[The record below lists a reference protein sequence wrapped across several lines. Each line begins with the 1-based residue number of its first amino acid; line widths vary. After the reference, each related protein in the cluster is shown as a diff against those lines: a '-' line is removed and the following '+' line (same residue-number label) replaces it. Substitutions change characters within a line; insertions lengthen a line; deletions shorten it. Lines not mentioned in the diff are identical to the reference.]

1 MTATLAVDCSDLQIE
16 FVVHIDQTPTFHA
29 STATQ
34 TNPPGIRVWFN
45 LRQRSNWEDKFSC
58 RRWICAFPHIFDS
71 KILRKPHAIN
81 HNIYITLKLD
91 LDLQTTFHVV
101 ERGWSAGLAS
111 IYMSVY
117 EILVNCRL
125 GMKLSASVSS
135 PSYTGAQKQ
144 DGPDPTPSNVDS
156 SVSDDASWKA
166 VLFGSG
172 ASPAVAC
179 VPTVPTVPF
188 VPIVAT
194 VPVVATT
201 VIAPIAATVSTAP
214 VHSGAVVKYCKPS
227 TTTIAAAVS
236 TGSAVVKFIP
246 LFPIYVQSAPVAT
259 SACAVVRR
267 IPYYST
273 FSIPSCVSL
282 PGAFNRT
289 FPSATLVPLLTPAL
303 ADVAIVSSE
312 ASAETPIEVPTEAA
326 CSAVESAFS
335 PAVAAQ
341 AMVSVPDCD
350 VAVSP
355 FAPSTN
361 LASHGYDKPFWERSS
376 RRKVVALPS
385 LHMAT
390 LNYNNWLI
398 TYDSRGSVVFQP
410 RESVVV

>member
-1 MTATLAVDCSDLQIE
+1 ML
-16 FVVHIDQTPTFHA
+16 
-29 STATQ
+29 ST
-34 TNPPGIRVWFN
+34 TN
-45 LRQRSNWEDKFSC
+45 
-58 RRWICAFPHIFDS
+58 
-71 KILRKPHAIN
+71 
-81 HNIYITLKLD
+81 YTITLKLD
-91 LDLQTTFHVV
+91 LDFQTTFHVV

-111 IYMSVY
+111 IYMSVH

-125 GMKLSASVSS
+125 GIKLSASVSS

-144 DGPDPTPSNVDS
+144 DGPDPMSSNVDS
-156 SVSDDASWKA
+156 SVSDDASWKK

-201 VIAPIAATVSTAP
+201 FIVPLAATVSTAP
-214 VHSGAVVKYCKPS
+214 VHSGAVVKYCKPIIAP
-227 TTTIAAAVS
+227 IAAAVS

-289 FPSATLVPLLTPAL
+289 FPSSTLVPLLIPAL

-312 ASAETPIEVPTEAA
+312 ASAEAPIEVPTEAA

-390 LNYNNWLI
+390 FDYNNWLI

-410 RESVVV
+410 RKATV

>member
-1 MTATLAVDCSDLQIE
+1 ML
-16 FVVHIDQTPTFHA
+16 
-29 STATQ
+29 ST
-34 TNPPGIRVWFN
+34 TN
-45 LRQRSNWEDKFSC
+45 
-58 RRWICAFPHIFDS
+58 
-71 KILRKPHAIN
+71 
-81 HNIYITLKLD
+81 YTITLKLD
-91 LDLQTTFHVV
+91 LDFQTTFHVV

-111 IYMSVY
+111 IYMSVH

-125 GMKLSASVSS
+125 GIKLSASVSS

-144 DGPDPTPSNVDS
+144 DGPDPMSSNVDS

-350 VAVSP
+350 VSQSP
-355 FAPSTN
+355 PLHHLLTWQVLCHYAYEGVFSIACA
-361 LASHGYDKPFWERSS
+361 ASHGYDKPFWERSS

-410 RESVVV
+410 RETVVV

>member
-1 MTATLAVDCSDLQIE
+1 ML
-16 FVVHIDQTPTFHA
+16 
-29 STATQ
+29 ST
-34 TNPPGIRVWFN
+34 TN
-45 LRQRSNWEDKFSC
+45 
-58 RRWICAFPHIFDS
+58 
-71 KILRKPHAIN
+71 
-81 HNIYITLKLD
+81 YTITLKLD
-91 LDLQTTFHVV
+91 LDFQTTFHVV

-111 IYMSVY
+111 IYMSVH

-125 GMKLSASVSS
+125 GIKLSASVSS

-144 DGPDPTPSNVDS
+144 DGPDPMSSNVDS
-156 SVSDDASWKA
+156 SVSDDASWKK

-179 VPTVPTVPF
+179 VPTVPTVTF

-201 VIAPIAATVSTAP
+201 FIVPLAATVSTAP
-214 VHSGAVVKYCKPS
+214 VHSGAVVKYCKP
-227 TTTIAAAVS
+227 IM
-236 TGSAVVKFIP
+236 
-246 LFPIYVQSAPVAT
+246 
-259 SACAVVRR
+259 
-267 IPYYST
+267 
-273 FSIPSCVSL
+273 
-282 PGAFNRT
+282 
-289 FPSATLVPLLTPAL
+289 PLLQQQYPLDLLLST
-303 ADVAIVSSE
+303 IVSSE
-312 ASAETPIEVPTEAA
+312 ASAEAPIEVPTEAA

-390 LNYNNWLI
+390 LDYNNWLI
-398 TYDSRGSVVFQP
+398 TYDSRGSVVFP
-410 RESVVV
+410 TTKSVAV

>member
-1 MTATLAVDCSDLQIE
+1 ML
-16 FVVHIDQTPTFHA
+16 
-29 STATQ
+29 ST
-34 TNPPGIRVWFN
+34 TNY
-45 LRQRSNWEDKFSC
+45 S
-58 RRWICAFPHIFDS
+58 
-71 KILRKPHAIN
+71 
-81 HNIYITLKLD
+81 ITLKLD
-91 LDLQTTFHVV
+91 LDFQTTFHVV

-111 IYMSVY
+111 IYMSVH
-117 EILVNCRL
+117 EILVNCRF
-125 GMKLSASVSS
+125 GIKLSASVSS

-144 DGPDPTPSNVDS
+144 NSPDPMSPNVDS

-179 VPTVPTVPF
+179 VPTVPI

-201 VIAPIAATVSTAP
+201 FIVPLADTVSTAP

-246 LFPIYVQSAPVAT
+246 LFPIYIQSAPVAT

-273 FSIPSCVSL
+273 FSIPSCLSL

-289 FPSATLVPLLTPAL
+289 FPSATLVPLLIPAL

-312 ASAETPIEVPTEAA
+312 ASAEAPIEVPTEAA

-350 VAVSP
+350 VA
-355 FAPSTN
+355 APPTRSTN
-361 LASHGYDKPFWERSS
+361 
-376 RRKVVALPS
+376 
-385 LHMAT
+385 
-390 LNYNNWLI
+390 
-398 TYDSRGSVVFQP
+398 
-410 RESVVV
+410 

>member
-1 MTATLAVDCSDLQIE
+1 MVDCASHQSIAQVIRASEHRASSNVDAAQICKLSSLFTLTKLRHFTPALPRRQTRQEYASGSISDNEATGKTSSVADAGSVLSLTSLIQRYCYS
-16 FVVHIDQTPTFHA
+16 PMP
-29 STATQ
+29 STT
-34 TNPPGIRVWFN
+34 TYN
-45 LRQRSNWEDKFSC
+45 
-58 RRWICAFPHIFDS
+58 
-71 KILRKPHAIN
+71 
-81 HNIYITLKLD
+81 ITLKLD

-117 EILVNCRL
+117 EILVNCRF

-144 DGPDPTPSNVDS
+144 NGPDPMSSNVDS

-172 ASPAVAC
+172 ASPAVAS

-201 VIAPIAATVSTAP
+201 VIAPLAATVSTAP

-289 FPSATLVPLLTPAL
+289 FPSVTPVPLLTPAL

-312 ASAETPIEVPTEAA
+312 ASAEAPIEVPTEAA

-355 FAPSTN
+355 LCTI
-361 LASHGYDKPFWERSS
+361 Y
-376 RRKVVALPS
+376 
-385 LHMAT
+385 
-390 LNYNNWLI
+390 
-398 TYDSRGSVVFQP
+398 
-410 RESVVV
+410 

>member
-1 MTATLAVDCSDLQIE
+1 M
-16 FVVHIDQTPTFHA
+16 P
-29 STATQ
+29 ST
-34 TNPPGIRVWFN
+34 TNYSV
-45 LRQRSNWEDKFSC
+45 
-58 RRWICAFPHIFDS
+58 
-71 KILRKPHAIN
+71 
-81 HNIYITLKLD
+81 TLKLD

-111 IYMSVY
+111 IYMSVH
-117 EILVNCRL
+117 EILVNCRF

-135 PSYTGAQKQ
+135 PLYTGAQKQ
-144 DGPDPTPSNVDS
+144 NGPDPTSSSNVDS

-172 ASPAVAC
+172 ASPAVASIPI
-179 VPTVPTVPF
+179 VPTVPS

-201 VIAPIAATVSTAP
+201 FIVPLADTISTAP
-214 VHSGAVVKYCKPS
+214 VHSGAVVKYCKPIIAP
-227 TTTIAAAVS
+227 IAAAVS

-273 FSIPSCVSL
+273 FSIPSCISL

-289 FPSATLVPLLTPAL
+289 FPSVTPVPLLIPAL

-312 ASAETPIEVPTEAA
+312 ASAEAPIEVPTEAA

-341 AMVSVPDCD
+341 AMVSVFDCD
-350 VAVSP
+350 VVASSLA
-355 FAPSTN
+355 APTN
-361 LASHGYDKPFWERSS
+361 LAPHSYDKPFWERSS

-385 LHMAT
+385 LHMAMVD
-390 LNYNNWLI
+390 YNNWLI

-410 RESVVV
+410 RKATV